1 MHNIVYVVNVVY
13 FCVLLISK
21 YLKIMFTITKSTQ
34 SGIQEVL
41 TENGFRTREVVKR
54 DQLEKLWFTKEEG
67 TKKVLELRKLC
78 RLTSIKK
85 SIILNYS

>member
-1 MHNIVYVVNVVY
+1 MYVVNIAY
-13 FCVLLISK
+13 ICVLLISK

-34 SGIQEVL
+34 NGIQEVL

-54 DQLEKLWFTKEEG
+54 DQLEKLLFTREEG
-67 TKKVLELRKLC
+67 MKKILELRKLC